1 MANLLRY
8 TTALLFCCS
17 LGLSARAEE
26 PIMKDEPK
34 GSIVYTVKAISARTK
49 LAKDMFREE
58 WVPRAQI
65 PQAAVSRIFELE
77 GRIAQYDLPKGCVV
91 STPFASGLYAPKGDV
106 DYRDPIPCIYDTSTN
121 SWSIKESVKIIGKKA
136 KPDRDSVRKYIKG
149 LKDSNNYEATDCST
163 KPKVTK
169 LCPGQLKGI

>member
-1 MANLLRY
+1 MDNLLRY

-17 LGLSARAEE
+17 LGLSVRAEE
-26 PIMKDEPK
+26 PVMKDEPK
-34 GSIVYTVKAISARTK
+34 GPIVFTVKAISARTK

-91 STPFASGLYAPKGDV
+91 STPFASGLYTPKGDV

-121 SWSIKESVKIIGKKA
+121 SWSIKESVKVIGKKP

-149 LKDSNNYEATDCST
+149 MKDSNNYEATDCST

-169 LCPGQLKGI
+169 LGPGQLKGI